1 MIRTIKSLFFVSIK
15 EKNCEATWH
24 QKKGNLCSHGCVI
37 SFQRKKKV
45 PAGRLVRFF
54 SQLFNVGLGIPV
66 FEIHS
71 RMSQASRNRASN
83 SFREARRGILFT
95 SDVSAR
101 GIDYPRVSL
110 VLQYGAPA
118 NKDSY
123 IHRLGR
129 TARAGNKGKGWV
141 CVIWKV
147 GSQYPVFLSF
157 FLEVHLKETNDFVLF
172 LGF

>member
-1 MIRTIKSLFFVSIK
+1 MDVLYLFK
-15 EKNCEATWH
+15 
-24 QKKGNLCSHGCVI
+24 
-37 SFQRKKKV
+37 RKIV

-129 TARAGNKGKGWV
+129 TARAGNKGKG
-141 CVIWKV
+141 
-147 GSQYPVFLSF
+147 
-157 FLEVHLKETNDFVLF
+157 
-172 LGF
+172 